1 MPSVSLTTIQAVKDQ
16 PITYQP
22 LMLVRVTFPTG
33 GTTRDITGA
42 TNASPIVITTSSAHG
57 WVTGDRVTIYGVA
70 GNLNANH
77 TWTITVLSS
86 TTFSLDGSTGSGSY
100 TSGGKVFKNDTLRL
114 CTHGLTVA
122 DGGFQYGGQNWLPRI
137 LNQDIAATQAMSE
150 QGIDVTPSVSI
161 RLADPDKS
169 LWLNYGQSKGFKG
182 ATLEMVFSMWQVDTS
197 TFSSD
202 SLTKFIGICG
212 DLQDG
217 DEQTITLT
225 AKSKLDLSNVSH
237 PTTRVQKRCPWN
249 FPSSAQERQDGAD
262 LVDSDFYRC
271 GYSPDATGSNAR
283 GNLNAGSPYTRCD
296 KTKEECVAR
305 GMYTTDSSSR
315 ITGRFGGIQWAPP
328 QSFTS
333 RAYISGKF
341 EEVTNSSNEAKY
353 GDFIPVVYG
362 TQRMEPLVVNTN
374 GDGNLTKMEVLLC
387 VGEIDYIYEVTVNDV
402 RIPHVNDDSEFMPSV
417 KENGNTT
424 TGFWKTV
431 NKGDRDGSP
440 NPDALYDS
448 KGDPY
453 GSLAVI
459 TVVVPRKIAE
469 ASGAPKVV
477 VYFRGPKVRVYTS
490 PGSYSLAYSESPAWH
505 LMDVLVQS
513 NLKYAEL
520 DIASFVTAASKQ
532 SASINYSN
540 QFGATG
546 SHSRFT
552 SSLTLRQ
559 RRSASELIRAMRNSS
574 KMSLAPNFSVGG
586 KLQVLVRET
595 LASQQGSSDSN
606 SNNTSPITSKL
617 VDGTTANGYVKYA
630 FTEAHYIK
638 SGKKSSFR
646 LYSRSDSPPNK
657 VSAQFQ
663 NRDNR
668 HATESV
674 TVIDSEDVARMGQE
688 LSTVTFPADS
698 IDNFDQLYRCI
709 NTFFAEGY
717 RGNSRLSSGGLLIGD
732 TGGTV
737 VVDFDTTF
745 RAIHLRVGDIVS
757 ITHQAWGISQQ
768 LFRVTKIQPSTN
780 FEKVKI
786 TAHWHNDLW
795 YLDTFGQTV
804 DSRWRPSFRNRL
816 ERPSFPWSPNGTP
829 HLSGDPWGTVNTRS
843 FILGQSTETLADNS
857 SLQKLSITGALPI
870 NSFPSEPEP
879 PFVNQ
884 QGSTASTGGSIAGD
898 RVYFYALCAK
908 NATGS
913 SFKLSA
919 PSRLCTVSVPAG
931 TSTNT
936 TTIGGLQWGTGAVG
950 YVVFGGT
957 DPNVL
962 TYQADGDTT
971 PSSVTLTSYNERSWG
986 IPDSEYDRNRYRVKR
1001 VLHSGVFGAEV
1012 VSVTSTTITLAVLS
1026 GSSAGFTTNQW
1037 ANYDLSLLAMKGE
1050 TGELPI
1056 ANWTIGSNTSNV
1068 LTISAGPD
1076 PTTLSRPSGGTGLAV
1091 GDVVTMRSRPTVGSD
1106 SNGNYLQDAG
1116 WINNLNTLAEPYP
1129 VSNVTN
1135 SSGLIKITTTA
1146 PTPWITGN
1154 KVYIQGVG
1162 GVTAANNLW
1171 VVTKIDSTNFTL
1183 NSSTFSGTYTSG
1195 GQCNQMVEGFIDDQQ
1210 KGRIIR
1216 FIHGPGKGTF
1226 VKIKSN
1232 NQVAGPAER
1241 IYIEGSWPFT
1251 PTSASRYIIEE
1262 GSWQSIT
1269 DTESFTNE
1277 SYTTA
1282 VTNVVNVDN
1291 YKNQVLLVQALTV
1304 DGGDTESVEYASPIR
1319 EIYVFGGAGTIGF
1332 TGAVYL
1338 NVEGT
1343 VAIGS
1348 DLAPLVFLS
1357 KDAKAVSIRAEAKT
1371 APTGADLI
1379 MELYFGTTLITT
1391 LTMPAGSSFIEAT
1404 ASQLN
1409 AAPTIESDKRITLNI
1424 TQVGSTVPG
1433 ADLAVIIYI

>member
-1 MPSVSLTTIQAVKDQ
+1 MPTVSLTTIRAVKDQ

-33 GTTRDITGA
+33 GSPRTITAASNA
-42 TNASPIVITTSSAHG
+42 TPIAITTSGSHG
-57 WVTGDRVTIYGVA
+57 WTTGDRVTIYGVA
-70 GNLNANH
+70 GNLDANS
-77 TWTITVLSS
+77 TWTITVTGA
-86 TTFSLDGSTGSGSY
+86 TTFTLDNSVGSGAY
-100 TSGGKVFKNDTLRL
+100 TAGGKVFKNDTLRL
-114 CTHGLTVA
+114 CTHGLTVT
-122 DGGFQYGGQNWLPRI
+122 DGGFQYGSQDWLPRI
-137 LNQDIAATQAMSE
+137 LNQDMAATQAMSE
-150 QGIDVTPSVSI
+150 QGIDFTPSVSL
-161 RLADPDKS
+161 RLADPDKFI
-169 LWLNYGQSKGFKG
+169 WLNYGQAKGFKG

-202 SLTKFIGICG
+202 SATKFIGVCA

-217 DEQTITLT
+217 DEETITLT

-237 PTTRVQKRCPWN
+237 PTIRLQKRCPWN
-249 FPSSAQERQDGAD
+249 FPSSIQERQDGAD

-283 GNLNAGSPYTRCD
+283 GNLNGGSAYTKCD

-305 GMYTTDSSSR
+305 GMYTTDGSAR
-315 ITGRFGGIQWAPP
+315 ITGRFGGVQWAPP
-328 QSFTS
+328 QSFVS
-333 RAYISGKF
+333 RSYISGKF
-341 EEVTNSSNEAKY
+341 EEITNSSNEAKY

-362 TQRMEPLVVNTN
+362 TQRMEPLVVNTT
-374 GDGNLTKMEVLLC
+374 GDGNLTKMEVILC

-402 RIPHVNDDSEFMPSV
+402 RIPHVNDDTEFMSSV

-431 NKGDRDGSP
+431 NKGDRNGAP
-440 NPDALYDS
+440 NPDTLYDS

-459 TVVVPRKIAE
+459 GIVVTRKVAE
-469 ASGAPKVV
+469 ANSIPKVV
-477 VYFRGPKVRVYTS
+477 VHFRGPKVRVYS
-490 PGSYSLAYSESPAWH
+490 APGAYTFEYSESPAWH

-513 NLKYAEL
+513 NLRYAEL
-520 DIASFVTAASKQ
+520 DVASFVTASGKQ
-532 SASINYSN
+532 ATSINYSN

-546 SHSRFT
+546 SHSRYT

-559 RRSASELIRAMRNSS
+559 RRSASDLIRGIRNSS

-586 KLQVLVRET
+586 KLQVMVRET
-595 LASQQGSSDSN
+595 LASQQGSSDPD

-646 LYSRSDSPPNK
+646 LFSRSDAPPNK
-657 VSAQFQ
+657 ISAQFQ

-668 HATESV
+668 HATEAV
-674 TVIDSEDVARMGQE
+674 TIIDSEDVARIGQE
-688 LSTVTFPADS
+688 LSTVTFQVDGV
-698 IDNFDQLYRCI
+698 DNFDQLYRCV
-709 NTFFAEGY
+709 NTFLAEGY
-717 RGNSRLSSGGLLIGD
+717 RGNSRLSSSGLLIGD

-737 VVDFDTTF
+737 VVEFDTTF

-757 ITHQAWGISQQ
+757 VSHQAWGISAQ
-768 LFRVTKIQPSTN
+768 LFRITKIQPSTN
-780 FEKVKI
+780 FATVKI

-804 DSRWRPSFRNRL
+804 DARWRPSHRNRL
-816 ERPSFPWSPNGTP
+816 ERPSYPWSPNGTAF
-829 HLSGDPWGTVNTRS
+829 LSGDPWGTVNTRS
-843 FILGQSTETLADNS
+843 FILGQSTETLADSS

-884 QGSTASTGGSIAGD
+884 QGSTASTGGTIAGD
-898 RVYFYALCAK
+898 QTYFVAVCAK
-908 NATGS
+908 DTVGS
-913 SFKLSA
+913 TFKLSA
-919 PSRLCTVSVPAG
+919 PSRLCVIAVPSG

-936 TTIGGLQWGTGAVG
+936 ITVTGLQWGTGAVG
-950 YVVFGGT
+950 YVVFAGT

-971 PSSVTLTSYNERSWG
+971 PSSVTLTSFNERSWG
-986 IPDSEYDRNRYRVKR
+986 MPDSEYDKNRYRVKR
-1001 VLHSGVFGAEV
+1001 VLHAGVFGAEV

-1026 GSSAGFTTNQW
+1026 GSAAGFTTNQW
-1037 ANYDLSLLAMKGE
+1037 AGYDLSLLALKDE

-1076 PTTLSRPSGGTGLAV
+1076 PTTIPRPSGGTGLSV
-1091 GDVVTMRSRPTVGSD
+1091 GDVVVMRSKPTIGSD
-1106 SNGNYLQDAG
+1106 ATGNYLQDAG
-1116 WINNLNTLAEPYP
+1116 WINNLNTLAEPYA
-1129 VSNVTN
+1129 VANVTD

-1146 PTPWITGN
+1146 ATPWLTGDR
-1154 KVYIQGVG
+1154 VYVQGVG

-1183 NSSTFSGTYTSG
+1183 NGSTFSGTYTSG
-1195 GQCNQMVEGFIDDQQ
+1195 GQCNQMIEGFINDQQ

-1216 FIHGPGKGTF
+1216 FIQGPGKGTF

-1232 NQVAGPAER
+1232 TQVSGPVER

-1262 GSWQSIT
+1262 GAWQSIV
-1269 DTESFTNE
+1269 DTESFTND
-1277 SYTTA
+1277 SYQ
-1282 VTNVVNVDN
+1282 TNVTSDVNVDN

-1338 NVEGT
+1338 NVDGNL
-1343 VAIGS
+1343 AIGS
-1348 DLAPLVFLS
+1348 DLAPIVFLS

-1379 MELYFGTTLITT
+1379 MELYFDATLITT
-1391 LTMPAGSSFIEAT
+1391 LTMAAGTSFIEAT
-1404 ASQLN
+1404 APQIS
-1409 AAPTIESDKRITLNI
+1409 ASPTILSDKRITLNI
-1424 TQVGSTVPG
+1424 TQVGSTVTG